1 MDERRSGP
9 RSWKDERTLKGN
21 NIIDLITDPTGKKI
35 FGEFLDYRDDN
46 DCIFIIRVYLNNE
59 PGDHVHIHNMGGN
72 ADIPQVWIDI
82 GVLRTK
88 MDITFK
94 KRYDATRPEKSKI
107 ENLFEHWF
115 SQHYHNS
122 GPVILQDMIITGE
135 VPPHHAGPNP
145 PIPPNV
151 RQRTI
156 EDYGDGQYIRNHNT
170 TRRWSYL
177 PQARHRHAKFV
188 GNDEEYGIH
197 NFGSPA
203 DFYRQWGRDYPIV
216 YPGMFWQPKIVER
229 LPLHF
234 PGLSLRE
241 YQNHSRGQVPLKFLY
256 GNDWYDDEVEYDSDS
271 DPDNPEILTYSKIRT
286 YRDPHKEW
294 FIKPYT
300 TAGIDIGWHYNGT
313 CSVDEY
319 RLRPS
324 YEEGDYETNWE
335 GYRTG
340 RGLMQVKPTS
350 QWLVKRDGL
359 PHGPPNGEM
368 WFEGR
373 NMHFMLHDF
382 INYINNNVPDLE
394 WSMKN
399 MENTAWIPA
408 TEILASPDD
417 YEPIPN
423 LERVWHIGRSPIP
436 PPSQSVQNLDDI
448 SQIYSTS
455 PEWWVRNDEKPVGRQ
470 WEIINTV
477 PYFEVQIR
485 CKSRGGRRRVIRA
498 RDIGNEHAK
507 FYKDKL
513 NLKF

>member
-1 MDERRSGP
+1 M
-9 RSWKDERTLKGN
+9 
-21 NIIDLITDPTGKKI
+21 DLITDPTGKKI
-35 FGEFLDYRDDN
+35 FGEFIEYRDDN
-46 DCIFIIRVYLNNE
+46 DCIFIIRVYLNND
-59 PGDHVHIHNMGGN
+59 PGDDVHIGNLGGTEDFQQLWITMGP
-72 ADIPQVWIDI
+72 I
-82 GVLRTK
+82 RTK

-107 ENLFEHWF
+107 ENLFENWF
-115 SQHYHNS
+115 SQNYHNS
-122 GPVILQDMIITGE
+122 GPVILQGMIITGE
-135 VPPHHAGPNP
+135 APPIHEGPNP
-145 PIPPNV
+145 PIPQNV

-177 PQARHRHAKFV
+177 PQARARHAMFV
-188 GNDEEYGIH
+188 GDDENPGIH
-197 NFGSPA
+197 NFGAPA
-203 DFYRQWGRDYPIV
+203 DFYRHWGLDYPKV

-229 LPLHF
+229 LPQHF
-234 PGLSLRE
+234 PGLTTRE
-241 YQNHSRGQVPLKFLY
+241 YQISAYRRGEIPLKFCY
-256 GNDWYDDEVEYDSDS
+256 GGDDYDDDIEYDSDDDGTIVS
-271 DPDNPEILTYSKIRT
+271 YSKSRT
-286 YRDPHKEW
+286 NSDPHKEW
-294 FIKPYT
+294 FIKPYRHEP
-300 TAGIDIGWHYNGT
+300 AGIDLGWHYIGY
-313 CSVDEY
+313 CDIDFF

-324 YEEGDYETNWE
+324 EEGGNETNWE
-335 GYRTG
+335 GHKTG
-340 RGLMQVKPTS
+340 KGTMQVRPGS

-359 PHGPPNGEM
+359 PLGPPNGDM
-368 WFEGR
+368 WFDGR

-382 INYINNNVPDLE
+382 INYINNNVPGLE

-423 LERVWHIGRSPIP
+423 LERVWHTGRSPISP
-436 PPSQSVQNLDDI
+436 GRPALPSQAVQNQDDI

-455 PEWWVRNDEKPVGRQ
+455 PEWWVRNDEKPAGRQ

-485 CKSRGGRRRVIRA
+485 CKSMGGRRRVLRA
-498 RDIGNEHAK
+498 KDIGNVHAK
-507 FYKDKL
+507 FYKDNL